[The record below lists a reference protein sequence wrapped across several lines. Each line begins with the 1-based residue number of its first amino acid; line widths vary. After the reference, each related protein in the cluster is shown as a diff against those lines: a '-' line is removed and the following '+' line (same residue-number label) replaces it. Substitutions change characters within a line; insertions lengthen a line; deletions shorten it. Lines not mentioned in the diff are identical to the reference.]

1 MIVSFGTVPGT
12 GLLPSLRLN
21 QDDPRDRT
29 PVETPTLRVG
39 PGSDAH
45 SFEPADATPGRD
57 LVGRAVGTIRVLRR
71 LAVGGMGEVFEG
83 FDESL
88 ERRVALKAIRPDRA
102 TLGGRARLR
111 REARILSR
119 LSDPRICTIYGWLE
133 ALEGDFLVL
142 EYIEGHTL
150 SERGRLPLH
159 DVLRIG
165 IDLAEVLAAAHQQG
179 VVHRDLKPSN
189 VMLGVDG
196 GVKVLDFGVS
206 SVGVALEG
214 EELTAGDGD
223 GYATRQGG
231 LVGTPA
237 YMSPEQARGERA
249 TPASDIYGL
258 GLVLAELVTGLAPGS
273 QMTTPDEI
281 LDERRHGT
289 GIPLDGIP
297 RGLAPILGAMTAAA
311 PETRPAAAVVVEQ
324 LTALR
329 DAPRRR
335 LRRGLVAAAI
345 VLAALLGL
353 LYTSRLA
360 RERNAARAAELEA
373 TLARREAE
381 QVVEFLESMFETT
394 GPARRQSE
402 QITARELVERGAER
416 IRLELADQPAA
427 RARLA
432 FSIGKVAL
440 QLGALDQAEQLL
452 NEALALE
459 ERLTSAG
466 SPTLI
471 PLLER
476 FARLRIE
483 QSRPT
488 DALAIAERALSIAE
502 RSGDPWRIA
511 AQQGEVGVILS
522 ELAKHDQALELI
534 GKAWTAVAD
543 DPQQAPPSLRRRI
556 LQSLANSSRRA
567 GKLEDAVGWYEALR
581 DLDVEVGA
589 NLFERGSILYNHGI
603 TLSQLGRRAEAARI
617 LEQAGEVMRQA
628 FGEVNHEVA
637 KVENALAI
645 LDRDEGRYEQAERR
659 FREALAIWRETL
671 GPDAINVGHALNNLG
686 NLFMRQGRAADA
698 EPYYR
703 EALAIFEKRLG
714 EDHSNTS
721 MTLINLAR
729 GMASLGRT
737 DEALALG
744 ERAVAI
750 GERIGGDDHPDLGW
764 DLMVLAQIKW
774 RIRQSEE
781 VRAMARRGRRIVTAA
796 VGPDHPELLAILA
809 ETPEL
814 FGE

>member
-1 MIVSFGTVPGT
+1 
-12 GLLPSLRLN
+12 LH
-21 QDDPRDRT
+21 QDDQHDDSPA
-29 PVETPTLRVG
+29 ETPTVRVG
-39 PGSDAH
+39 PGSSARNA
-45 SFEPADATPGRD
+45 EPPVSSPSERTV
-57 LVGRAVGTIRVLRR
+57 VGKTVGSIRVVRR

-119 LSDPRICTIYGWLE
+119 LSDPRICTIHGWLE
-133 ALEGDFLVL
+133 DPEGDFLVL
-142 EYIEGHTL
+142 EYIEGSTL
-150 SERGRLPLH
+150 AGSGRLPYPE
-159 DVLRIG
+159 VLRVG
-165 IDLAEVLAAAHQQG
+165 AELADVLAAAHQQG
-179 VVHRDLKPSN
+179 VIHRDLKPSN
-189 VMLGVDG
+189 VMLGADG
-196 GVKVLDFGVS
+196 SIKVLDFGVS
-206 SVGVALEG
+206 SVGVATDTEDIS
-214 EELTAGDGD
+214 AGSAD
-223 GYATRQGG
+223 GYATRQGA

-249 TPASDIYGL
+249 TPASDIYAL
-258 GLVLAELVTGLAPGS
+258 GLVLAELATGSAPAGS
-273 QMTTPDEI
+273 TTTPDE
-281 LDERRHGT
+281 LLELRRG
-289 GIPLDGIP
+289 GAGALLDGVP
-297 RGLAPILGAMTAAA
+297 RDLATLLEAMTAPAPAA
-311 PETRPAAAVVVEQ
+311 RPAAALVAKQ
-324 LTALR
+324 MAAIR

-335 LRRGLVAAAI
+335 MRRAAAAAVV

-360 RERNAARAAELEA
+360 RERNAAREAEQEA

-402 QITARELVERGAER
+402 QVTARELVQRGAER
-416 IRLELADQPAA
+416 IRHELNEQPAA

-440 QLGALDQAEQLL
+440 QLGALDQAEELL
-452 NEALALE
+452 DEALALQE
-459 ERLTSAG
+459 QLAG
-466 SPTLI
+466 ADSPTLI
-471 PLLER
+471 PMLGR
-476 FARLRIE
+476 CARLRME

-488 DALAIAERALSIAE
+488 EGLTIAERALAISE
-502 RSGDPWRIA
+502 RSGDPWLIA
-511 AQQGEVGVILS
+511 AQQAEVGAILS
-522 ELAKHDQALELI
+522 ELARHDQALELV
-534 GKAWTAVAD
+534 GQAWATVEASPAG
-543 DPQQAPPSLRRRI
+543 APPNLRRRV

-567 GKLEDAVGWYEALR
+567 GKLEQAAGWYEALHE
-581 DLDVEVGA
+581 LDAGGA
-589 NLFERGSILYNHGI
+589 VPLFERGSILYNHGI
-603 TLSQLGRRAEAARI
+603 TLSQLGRRAEAAPV
-617 LEQAGEVMRQA
+617 LEQAGVVMRQA

-645 LDRDEGRYEQAERR
+645 LDRDEQRFEQAERR
-659 FREALAIWRETL
+659 FREALGIWQETL

-686 NLFMRQGRAADA
+686 NLLMRQDRAADA

-703 EALAIFEKRLG
+703 QALAIFEKRLG

-729 GMASLGRT
+729 GLASLGRT

-744 ERAVAI
+744 QRAVAI
-750 GERIGGDDHPDLGW
+750 GKRIGGDDHPDLGW
-764 DLMVLAQIKW
+764 DLMVLAQIRW
-774 RIRQSEE
+774 RIRPSDEA
-781 VRAMARRGRRIVTAA
+781 RAMAARGRRIVTTA
-796 VGPDHPELLAILA
+796 VGPDHPELAAIIA

>member
-1 MIVSFGTVPGT
+1 MS
-12 GLLPSLRLN
+12 PSRTPPASIPPLS
-21 QDDPRDRT
+21 QDHPRDRT
-29 PVETPTLRVG
+29 PAGTPTLRVG
-39 PGSDAH
+39 PGSGGHA
-45 SFEPADATPGRD
+45 SETVETSSERT
-57 LVGRAVGTIRVLRR
+57 LVGRTVGTIQVVRR

-119 LSDPRICTIYGWLE
+119 LSDPRICTIHGWLE
-133 ALEGDFLVL
+133 APEGDFLVL
-142 EYIEGHTL
+142 EYIEGDTL
-150 SERGRLPLH
+150 TGRGRLPLQE
-159 DVLRIG
+159 VLRIG
-165 IDLAEVLAAAHQQG
+165 SDLAEVLAAAHQQG
-179 VVHRDLKPSN
+179 VIHRDLKPSN

-206 SVGVALEG
+206 SVGVSL
-214 EELTAGDGD
+214 DGD
-223 GYATRQGG
+223 EVEAGGSDGFATRQGG

-258 GLVLAELVTGLAPGS
+258 GLLLAELATGIAPDA
-273 QMTTPDEI
+273 QTTTPEEI
-281 LDERRHGT
+281 LDLRRHGT
-289 GIPLDGIP
+289 GMPLDGIP
-297 RGLAPILGAMTAAA
+297 RGLAPILAAMTAAA
-311 PETRPAAAVVVEQ
+311 PETRPAAAVVAER

-335 LRRGLVAAAI
+335 LRQALAAGAV

-360 RERNAARAAELEA
+360 RERNAARAAEREA

-394 GPARRQSE
+394 GPARRQSQ

-416 IRLELADQPAA
+416 IRHELADQPAA

-440 QLGALDQAEQLL
+440 QLGALDQAEDLFA
-452 NEALALE
+452 EALALE
-459 ERLTSAG
+459 EQLAG
-466 SPTLI
+466 ADSPTLI

-483 QSRPT
+483 QSRPAE
-488 DALAIAERALSIAE
+488 ALEVSERALSIAE

-511 AQQGEVGVILS
+511 AQQSEVGVILS

-534 GKAWTAVAD
+534 GKAWAAIEN
-543 DPQQAPPSLRRRI
+543 DPSAAPASLRRRI
-556 LQSLANSSRRA
+556 LQGLANSSRRA
-567 GKLEDAVGWYEALR
+567 GKLEQAVGWYEALR
-581 DLDVEVGA
+581 ELDVEISPS
-589 NLFERGSILYNHGI
+589 LFERGSILYNHGI

-617 LEQAGEVMRQA
+617 LEQAGAVMRQA

-645 LDRDEGRYEQAERR
+645 LDRDDGRFEQAEQR

-686 NLFMRQGRAADA
+686 NLFMRQGRPAEA

-703 EALAIFEKRLG
+703 EALAIFEQRLG

-729 GMASLGRT
+729 GLAAIGRSR
-737 DEALALG
+737 EAVALG

-750 GERIGGDDHPDLGW
+750 DERVGGKDYPDLGW
-764 DLMVLAQIKW
+764 DLMALAQIKW
-774 RIRQSEE
+774 RIRQSDEA
-781 VRAMARRGRRIVTAA
+781 RAMALRGRRIVTAA
-796 VGPDHPELLAILA
+796 VGPDHPELEALIA